1 MTDPDPNYVTRARR
15 YYTDAGEAFRLNP
28 TKDNLATYEATR
40 QALLL
45 AEADAGISTNDIELG
60 DADFERPFPDSDEA
74 IRALQDIA
82 EGVEELEAECY
93 RLRAELKTALA
104 ERDEAKGTIT
114 RMRDGYEGCC
124 PLCETVGILNVKLLA
139 ERDAARREMCV
150 SLNGNMKQAHEYA
163 AERGWDCF
171 PD

>member
-1 MTDPDPNYVTRARR
+1 MTNENDNDNRIELI
-15 YYTDAGEAFRLNP
+15 GLNEFIQ
-28 TKDNLATYEATR
+28 DDE
-40 QALLL
+40 
-45 AEADAGISTNDIELG
+45 DDIELG

-74 IRALQDIA
+74 IRALQDDAEDAEIEIA
-82 EGVEELEAECY
+82 

-104 ERDEAKGTIT
+104 ERD
-114 RMRDGYEGCC
+114 
-124 PLCETVGILNVKLLA
+124 
-139 ERDAARREMCV
+139 AARVEVCV

>member
-1 MTDPDPNYVTRARR
+1 MTNENDNDNRI
-15 YYTDAGEAFRLNP
+15 ELISLNEF
-28 TKDNLATYEATR
+28 DE
-40 QALLL
+40 
-45 AEADAGISTNDIELG
+45 NDIELG
-60 DADFERPFPDSDEA
+60 DEDERPFPDSDEA

-139 ERDAARREMCV
+139 ERDAARREVCDWMNTDESGCLK
-150 SLNGNMKQAHEYA
+150 SGSAETA
-163 AERGWDCF
+163 AERGWDCYKEESK
-171 PD
+171 

>member
-1 MTDPDPNYVTRARR
+1 MIDPDPNYVTRARR

-74 IRALQDIA
+74 IRALQDD
-82 EGVEELEAECY
+82 VEDMEAEIA
-93 RLRAELKTALA
+93 RLRAELKTSNA
-104 ERDEAKGTIT
+104 ERDEARRQVCDWYNT
-114 RMRDGYEGCC
+114 DESGCVKSGSH
-124 PLCETVGILNVKLLA
+124 ET
-139 ERDAARREMCV
+139 AR
-150 SLNGNMKQAHEYA
+150 A
-163 AERGWDCF
+163 RGWDCF
-171 PD
+171 KNQETT

>member
-1 MTDPDPNYVTRARR
+1 MTNENDNDNRIELI
-15 YYTDAGEAFRLNP
+15 GLNEFIQ
-28 TKDNLATYEATR
+28 DDE
-40 QALLL
+40 
-45 AEADAGISTNDIELG
+45 DDIELG
-60 DADFERPFPDSDEA
+60 DEDERPFPDSDEA

-139 ERDAARREMCV
+139 ERDAARVEVCELTLPCAGSQR
-150 SLNGNMKQAHEYA
+150 GYA
-163 AERGWDCF
+163 KGRGWDCYKEESK
-171 PD
+171 